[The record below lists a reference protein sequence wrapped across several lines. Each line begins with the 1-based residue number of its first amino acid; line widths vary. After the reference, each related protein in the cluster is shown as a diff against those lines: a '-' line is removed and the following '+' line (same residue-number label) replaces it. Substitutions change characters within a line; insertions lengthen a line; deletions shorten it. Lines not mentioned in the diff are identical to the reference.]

1 MTAQQNPS
9 QAQDGDT
16 ARPDF
21 LQMNGAQTADSDDN
35 TDNWYGWPHRKIEPV
50 TLQRPDGK
58 TERVRTPVMELEGLI
73 TPTELHYV
81 VQHFGVPET
90 VSAPKL
96 VPLRGRRRSKSPCA
110 CPTMTCA
117 AFRPAQL
124 CALSWSAPAATPPTS
139 SISRVKARVPPAPR
153 SA

>member
-1 MTAQQNPS
+1 MTTPQNPS
-9 QAQDGDT
+9 QTQDGDT

-21 LQMNGAQTADSDDN
+21 LQMNGAEAADSDAN
-35 TDNWYGWPHRKIEPV
+35 TDSWYGWPHRKIEPV

-90 VSAPKL
+90 VSAANWSLSVDGEVKK
-96 VPLRGRRRSKSPCA
+96 PLRLSYDDLRRFPSRSVRTVMECSG
-110 CPTMTCA
+110 
-117 AFRPAQL
+117 
-124 CALSWSAPAATPPTS
+124 SDATYFEYFKA
-139 SISRVKARVPPAPR
+139 KARVPPAPR